1 MIMGKIDPRL
11 VGYVKNVDKGFQIF
25 VGLHW
30 LKSAGDMPKLLRWLR
45 PIFEP
50 LVWVARAAYI
60 EL

>member
-1 MIMGKIDPRL
+1 MIMGKIEPCL
-11 VGYVKNVDKGFQIF
+11 VDYVKNVDKGFQIF

-30 LKSAGDMPKLLRWLR
+30 LKSAGDMSKLLRWLQ
-45 PIFEP
+45 PIFQP